1 MKITDPRFRKAQS
14 FVLKWEG
21 GLCEDK
27 NDAGGITKYGVSL
40 RFLKSIQP
48 DATREDIIVLTK
60 EQASEIFYNNFWKV
74 LKCPKIADDDLAF
87 ALYDTAVNMGVN
99 QAVKLLQRAIN
110 YNTSEELEVDG
121 KMGEKTLNACNNT
134 SAQYI
139 LQSFMLQRI
148 EFYKNLAL
156 KKPTQQV
163 FLKGW
168 LNRCYA
174 LSKELDIQ
182 LDSSTLA

>member
-1 MKITDPRFRKAQS
+1 MIIKDERFRKAQS

-60 EQASEIFYNNFWKV
+60 EQASEIFYNNFWKPC
-74 LKCPKIADDDLAF
+74 KCPQIIDDDIAF

-110 YNTSEELEVDG
+110 INTSEELEVDG
-121 KMGEKTLNACNNT
+121 RIGDKTVNAVNNN
-134 SAQYI
+134 SGKYI
-139 LQSFMLQRI
+139 LQSFLLQRV
-148 EFYKNLAL
+148 EFYKNLAA
-156 KKPTQQV
+156 KKPSQNV

-168 LNRCYA
+168 LNRVYA
-174 LSKELDIQ
+174 LAKEVDIDV
-182 LDSSTLA
+182 DSGTLA